1 MIKNILIIGYGKIG
15 KRYLSILRQKKVNI
29 IILRKKT
36 STSKK
41 IKIINNLKNVKKV
54 DGVIIASPLN
64 THFKYAKYF
73 LKKKIPVLLEKPICE
88 NLNEAKKLKYF
99 SYANKTS
106 LIINYSDLY
115 DPNFIKLLNFISQ
128 DINKIKTIGMNYGNN
143 KNNYNTNKII
153 TPAQDWL
160 PHPIAVI
167 TSILKKVNNFK
178 FIDYVR
184 KLSSTKREIFEKFKI
199 RFIFKKKNITLNF
212 SNFPQTNMR
221 NIYIETENFS
231 IYFDAYNRKKNYF
244 LNNNYKKKV
253 NIKRNSF
260 ENITNQ
266 FLNIIEK
273 NTYTSNIKLGIN
285 ELKLTSEI
293 LKKMILLKKKIK

>member
-1 MIKNILIIGYGKIG
+1 MIRNILIIGYGKIG

-36 STSKK
+36 ATSKK

-64 THFKYAKYF
+64 THFEYAKYF

-128 DINKIKTIGMNYGNN
+128 ERNKIKTIRMNYGNN
-143 KNNYNTNKII
+143 KNNYNINKII

-167 TSILKKVNNFK
+167 TSILNKVNNFK

-184 KLSSTKREIFEKFKI
+184 KLSSTKREIFEKFQI
-199 RFIFKKKNITLNF
+199 RFILKKKNITLNF

-231 IYFDAYNRKKNYF
+231 IYFDAYNKNKNYS

-253 NIKRNSF
+253 NIKKNSF

-273 NTYTSNIKLGIN
+273 NIYTSNIKLGMN
-285 ELKLTSEI
+285 ELKLTSDI
-293 LKKMILLKKKIK
+293 LKRILLLKKKTK